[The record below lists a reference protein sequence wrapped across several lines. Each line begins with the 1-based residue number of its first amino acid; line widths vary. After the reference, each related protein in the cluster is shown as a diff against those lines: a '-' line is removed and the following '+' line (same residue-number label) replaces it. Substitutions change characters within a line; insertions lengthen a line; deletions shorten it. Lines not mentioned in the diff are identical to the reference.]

1 MAASGQEFD
10 ALDTAESAM
19 RERKNYYRN
28 KVPQLFIWW
37 DERGGLALDERE
49 KELEV
54 HETCSK

>member
-54 HETCSK
+54 HET